1 MLAVARAGGE
11 QRALLRAVDLLIV
24 VVDRGLLIQ
33 RAVALRD
40 LIVTAAGLG
49 KKGIKHGIQR
59 CHRRARQLDCRRA
72 DAITVGFVAVERHKV
87 ALILREHIRAFE
99 QRGDQDQV
107 AAVHIVR
114 RERQGLCARRLS
126 HDRAGRGPRRG
137 DLRGRCGRP
146 LGDGRQRNRRPKAV
160 ERKNDNAPDRKDG
173 HGEQRRKNPVL
184 ALFFFYILSALCRGK
199 RIHIRSAIHQSPPL
213 CSRFHLGDSIP

>member
-1 MLAVARAGGE
+1 MPAPDIAEVPRLVGDAGHGRLTFGITQDKAVFRSIGVNPGINRIGIPRGRQRIADACRGIDVHVDRHAGVMLAVAREGGK
-11 QRALLRAVDLLIV
+11 QRTLLRAVDLLVV
-24 VVDRGLLIQ
+24 VVDRGLLLQ

-49 KKGIKHGIQR
+49 KEGVKHGVQR

-72 DAITVGFVAVERHKV
+72 DAITVGFVAVERHEV
-87 ALILREHIRAFE
+87 ALILWEHIRAFE

-137 DLRGRCGRP
+137 DLRG
-146 LGDGRQRNRRPKAV
+146 
-160 ERKNDNAPDRKDG
+160 
-173 HGEQRRKNPVL
+173 
-184 ALFFFYILSALCRGK
+184 
-199 RIHIRSAIHQSPPL
+199 
-213 CSRFHLGDSIP
+213 